1 LNLRSSLSI
10 LGLAAVA
17 ACFACTAAPMSPPV
31 PGPAAEVQANRQIL
45 LMLRAAPPHYRPD
58 AAYGDDYRAAPAR
71 AARRRIARAI
81 AREHG
86 LSPRADWPMPA
97 LGLDCFVLD
106 LPATASIEQVVR
118 DLEDDPR
125 VESAQA
131 MQQFHLLGAQD
142 PLYPA
147 QPAASDWHLA
157 ELHRLATGRG
167 VLVAV
172 IDSGVDVAHPDLR
185 GQVATTRN
193 FVDDR
198 AAVAEAHGTEVA
210 GIIAARADN
219 GIGIAGIAPQSRLLA
234 LRACSQALD
243 GAAGCTTFALAQ
255 ALQFA
260 IDRRAQ
266 VLNLSLSGP
275 RDPLLARLLDAAMS
289 RGIAVVAAVDGHADD
304 GGFPASHAG
313 VLAVTGDD
321 AAHPSPG
328 LLWAPGRGIPTTSPD
343 GGWGLVDGSSFAA
356 AQVSGLVA
364 LLRGLSPRFAS
375 GRIRGVLAPAE
386 GLRLPT
392 ERPRPID
399 VCAAV
404 MRVGAR
410 CVCNC
415 ATTSTANQV
424 MPRQ

>member
-17 ACFACTAAPMSPPV
+17 ACFACNAAPAAPPV
-31 PGPAAEVQANRQIL
+31 SGPAADAQAARQVL
-45 LMLRAAPPHYRPD
+45 LMLRAPPPHYRPD
-58 AAYGDDYRAAPAR
+58 AAYGDGYRAAPAR
-71 AARRRIARAI
+71 EARRRVAKAI

-86 LSPRADWPMPA
+86 LSPRTDWPMPA

-106 LPATASIEQVVR
+106 LPATASVEQVVR

-125 VESAQA
+125 VESAQP
-131 MQQFHLLGAQD
+131 MQRFHLLGAGD

-147 QPAASDWHLA
+147 QPAALDWHLA

-172 IDSGVDVAHPDLR
+172 IDSGVDIAHPDLR
-185 GQVATTRN
+185 GQVAAARD
-193 FVDDR
+193 FVDGHD
-198 AAVAEAHGTEVA
+198 AVAEVHGTGVA

-219 GIGIAGIAPQSRLLA
+219 GVGIAGIAPQSHLLA
-234 LRACSQALD
+234 LRACSEAPD
-243 GAAGCTTFALAQ
+243 GTAGCTTFSLAQ

-260 IDRRAQ
+260 IDRKAQ

-275 RDPLLARLLDAAMS
+275 RDPLLARLLDAAAS
-289 RGIAVVAAVDGHADD
+289 RGIAVVAAVDGRAGD

-321 AAHPSPG
+321 APRPRAG
-328 LLWAPGRGIPTTSPD
+328 ILWAPGRGIPTTSPD
-343 GGWGLVDGSSFAA
+343 GGWRLVDGSSFAA

-364 LLRGLSPRFAS
+364 LLRGLSPRLAA
-375 GRIRGVLAPAE
+375 GRLHGALAPAE
-386 GLRLPT
+386 GLRLPA

-399 VCAAV
+399 ACAAV
-404 MRVGAR
+404 LRVGAR
-410 CVCNC
+410 CACNC
-415 ATTSTANQV
+415 AATSTANQV